1 MAKTPMGAAIAS
13 ACEAAGLSQRALG
26 DRTGI
31 SQSTLSRIL
40 SGKRSAKM
48 TEIILIAEATG
59 CTVAQLSGN
68 SVTERIQYAARTTN
82 SPMMERMRQRLLH
95 FIELD
100 AYLDDQAIPALLHIL
115 FDDVAKELSIAVE
128 RSSGGR

>member
-1 MAKTPMGAAIAS
+1 MGAAIAS

-48 TEIILIAEATG
+48 TEIILMAEATG

-82 SPMMERMRQRLLH
+82 GSTMERMRQRLLH

>member
-1 MAKTPMGAAIAS
+1 MAKTSMGAAIAS

-31 SQSTLSRIL
+31 TQSTLSRIL
-40 SGKRSAKM
+40 SGKCSAKM
-48 TEIILIAEATG
+48 TEIILMAEATG

-100 AYLDDQAIPALLHIL
+100 AYLDDQAIPA
-115 FDDVAKELSIAVE
+115 VS
-128 RSSGGR
+128 R

>member
-13 ACEAAGLSQRALG
+13 ACEAARLSQRALG

-48 TEIILIAEATG
+48 TEIILMAEATG

-82 SPMMERMRQRLLH
+82 SSTMERMRQRLLH